1 MYDAEIVAVPVN
13 SWFAVNVTEQLL
25 ADRMQKLG
33 LMVPRFVLEVVK
45 AMVPVGMLVPLEVSI
60 TVAVHLVEP
69 PNGMDDELHVTVVLV
84 PSLFVRLNV
93 IVPLIRVV
101 VYVQPRWQCAVICTK
116 VFVEPVTILLVLASV
131 IVNEPDI

>member
-1 MYDAEIVAVPVN
+1 MYDPEIVAVPAN
-13 SWFAVNVTEQLL
+13 SWFAVNVTEQLPN
-25 ADRMQKLG
+25 DRVQEFG
-33 LMVPRFVLEVVK
+33 WMVPRFVLEVVK
-45 AMVPVGMLVPLEVSI
+45 PMVPVGMLAELEVSI
-60 TVAVHLVEP
+60 IVAVHLVEP
-69 PNGMDDELHVTVVLV
+69 PNGRDDELHVTVVLV

-101 VYVQPRWQCAVICTK
+101 VYVQPRWQCAVICMK